1 MVGTIATGL
10 FVRKEVAGYDG
21 AIAIDGGVLLDG
33 NIRQLGIQILEALIG
48 FTWSFVGSYIL
59 LLLSTVCSDWRY
71 WLRTSKCTHSMI
83 EKVSTNILLYSDVIA
98 GMDTFAGGIVIV

>member
-10 FVRKEVAGYDG
+10 FARKEVAGYGG
-21 AIAIDGGVLLDG
+21 ATAIDGGVFFDG

-59 LLLSTVCSDWRY
+59 
-71 WLRTSKCTHSMI
+71 
-83 EKVSTNILLYSDVIA
+83 
-98 GMDTFAGGIVIV
+98 FALVDCVPGLEVLAENE